1 MDRRQKC
8 RQKGGVI
15 INGKALNNLEANKV
29 LNMHGFYRVRTSGSH
44 AIYKDM
50 NGRTFTITAGKPL
63 SQKTWK
69 RECKKVGI
77 EV

>member
-1 MDRRQKC
+1 
-8 RQKGGVI
+8 
-15 INGKALNNLEANKV
+15 
-29 LNMHGFYRVRTSGSH
+29 MHGFYRVRTSGSH